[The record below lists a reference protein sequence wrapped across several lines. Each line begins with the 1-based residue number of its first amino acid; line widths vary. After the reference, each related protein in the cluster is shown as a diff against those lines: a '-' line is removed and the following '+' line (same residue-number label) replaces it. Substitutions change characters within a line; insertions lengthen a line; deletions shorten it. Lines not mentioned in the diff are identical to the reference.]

1 MKNNMKKTAYLL
13 IAISTVLVLSACS
26 QKEEGKATPNPVTD
40 PGGYDQNAIDTKNQ
54 AEEDIAAATNQE
66 NKNQT
71 DTLNNNNNNMNTNE
85 SGAGDNTALL
95 QKYNT
100 VVLKTSLG
108 NIELKLDAANAP
120 VTVGNFLKL
129 ASTGFYDGV
138 KFHRVIKGFM
148 IQGGDPTSKDETQK
162 AVWGTGGPGYKFADE
177 LKGTETYPQGTL
189 AMANAGP
196 NTNGSQF
203 FIVTASPS
211 APLPPNY
218 TVFGNVVSGMEVAL
232 KIENVSTTT
241 GDRPVDDV
249 TINST
254 EVLKK

>member
-1 MKNNMKKTAYLL
+1 MKKILA
-13 IAISTVLVLSACS
+13 VLFVSSFVLFFSACS
-26 QKEEGKATPNPVTD
+26 QKEESKTPNPVTD
-40 PGGYDQNAIDTKNQ
+40 PGGYAQSMINTKNQ
-54 AEEDIAAATNQE
+54 AAKNIAAATEQE
-66 NKNQT
+66 NKKQT
-71 DTLNNNNNNMNTNE
+71 DALNNNNNNMSTNG
-85 SGAGDNTALL
+85 SGAGDNAALL

-138 KFHRVIKGFM
+138 RFHRVIKGFM
-148 IQGGDPTSKDETQK
+148 IQGGDPLSKDDAQK
-162 AVWGTGGPGYKFADE
+162 SAWGTGGPGYKFADE

-203 FIVTASPS
+203 FIVSASPS
-211 APLPPNY
+211 APLPPSY
-218 TVFGNVVSGMEVAL
+218 TVFGSVVSGMDVAL
-232 KIENVSTTT
+232 KIENVQTET
-241 GDRPVDDV
+241 GDRPVTDV
-249 TINST
+249 TISSVQ
-254 EVLKK
+254 VLEK